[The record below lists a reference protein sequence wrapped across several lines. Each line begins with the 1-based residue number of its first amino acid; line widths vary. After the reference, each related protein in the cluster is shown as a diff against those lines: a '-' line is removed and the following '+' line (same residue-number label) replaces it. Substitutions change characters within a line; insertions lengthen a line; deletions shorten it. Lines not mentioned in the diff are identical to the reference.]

1 MKLTENTKVR
11 VKVPKHLYEAIQ
23 AELDKKHGMEEAEEM
38 NEYVG
43 MSPDQAQV
51 AEILG
56 SLIAA
61 GGLGVAVKTALQMAL
76 DKIKSKKSGGE
87 EKGDINEYVG
97 MSPDQAQVAEILGSL
112 IAAGGLGVA
121 VKTALQMALDK
132 IKSKKSS
139 EAPKEMTEADRE
151 GVYSDFAKWK
161 ESFPEGTEF
170 AQENNYMMAKD
181 EDGKELGKWNP
192 IQKQGMH
199 ASDFQ
204 YKSLEETFDLETL
217 MEAVKDLSKKKA
229 EDKKKKEVEA
239 KKKKDAEDKKKK
251 EAEAKKKAAAAKKK

>member
-1 MKLTENTKVR
+1 MNLTENTKVR
-11 VKVPKHLYEAIQ
+11 IRVPKHLYESIQ
-23 AELDKKHGMEEAEEM
+23 AELGKMEEEKHGMDEAISGKAEELKDFYEKVKEQVDGGTDLDSAITFVMNDLGMEMMEEGKEM

-61 GGLGVAVKTALQMAL
+61 GGLGAAVKTALQMAL

-87 EKGDINEYVG
+87 EKGNINEYVG

-132 IKSKKSS
+132 IKSKKTETS
-139 EAPKEMTEADRE
+139 EAEVATEEIEEAF
-151 GVYSDFAKWK
+151 DF
-161 ESFPEGTEF
+161 
-170 AQENNYMMAKD
+170 
-181 EDGKELGKWNP
+181 
-192 IQKQGMH
+192 
-199 ASDFQ
+199 
-204 YKSLEETFDLETL
+204 ETL
-217 MEAVKDLSKKKA
+217 MEAVKDASKKK
-229 EDKKKKEVEA
+229 
-239 KKKKDAEDKKKK
+239 AEDKKKK
-251 EAEAKKKAAAAKKK
+251 EAEAKKKKEVEDKKKADEKKKKEAEAKKKADAAKKK

>member
-23 AELDKKHGMEEAEEM
+23 AELDKKHGMEEAEEV

-51 AEILG
+51 VEILG

-61 GGLGVAVKTALQMAL
+61 GGLGAAVKTALQMAL
-76 DKIKSKKSGGE
+76 DKIKSKKSGGDE

-97 MSPDQAQVAEILGSL
+97 MSPDQAQVVEILGSL
-112 IAAGGLGVA
+112 IAAGGLGAA

-132 IKSKKSS
+132 IKSKKSGDA
-139 EAPKEMTEADRE
+139 EAKEPVAEVEEMEEAL
-151 GVYSDFAKWK
+151 DF
-161 ESFPEGTEF
+161 
-170 AQENNYMMAKD
+170 N
-181 EDGKELGKWNP
+181 
-192 IQKQGMH
+192 
-199 ASDFQ
+199 
-204 YKSLEETFDLETL
+204 TL
-217 MEAVKDLSKKKA
+217 MEAIKDASKKKA
-229 EDKKKKEVEA
+229 DDKKKKEVEA

>member
-23 AELDKKHGMEEAEEM
+23 AELDKKHGMEEAEEV

-51 AEILG
+51 VEILG

-61 GGLGVAVKTALQMAL
+61 GGLGAAVKTALQMAL

-87 EKGDINEYVG
+87 EEKKDDINEYVG
-97 MSPDQAQVAEILGSL
+97 MSPDQAQVVEILGSL
-112 IAAGGLGVA
+112 IAAGGLGAA

-132 IKSKKSS
+132 IKSKKSDDA
-139 EAPKEMTEADRE
+139 EAKEPVAEVEEMEEAL
-151 GVYSDFAKWK
+151 DF
-161 ESFPEGTEF
+161 
-170 AQENNYMMAKD
+170 N
-181 EDGKELGKWNP
+181 
-192 IQKQGMH
+192 
-199 ASDFQ
+199 
-204 YKSLEETFDLETL
+204 TL
-217 MEAVKDLSKKKA
+217 MEAIKDASKKKA

-239 KKKKDAEDKKKK
+239 KKKKVEDEKKK
-251 EAEAKKKAAAAKKK
+251 EVEAKKKAAAAKKK

>member
-23 AELDKKHGMEEAEEM
+23 AELDKKHGMQEAISGKAEELKDFYEKVKEQVDGGTDLDSAITFVMNDLGMEMMEEGKEM

-87 EKGDINEYVG
+87 EKEEINEYVG

-132 IKSKKSS
+132 IKSKKSGDA
-139 EAPKEMTEADRE
+139 EAKEPVAEVEEVEEAL
-151 GVYSDFAKWK
+151 DF
-161 ESFPEGTEF
+161 
-170 AQENNYMMAKD
+170 N
-181 EDGKELGKWNP
+181 
-192 IQKQGMH
+192 
-199 ASDFQ
+199 
-204 YKSLEETFDLETL
+204 TL
-217 MEAVKDLSKKKA
+217 MEAIKDASKKKA

-239 KKKKDAEDKKKK
+239 KKKKEAEDKKKK
-251 EAEAKKKAAAAKKK
+251 EVEAKKKAAAAKKK

>member
-23 AELDKKHGMEEAEEM
+23 AELDKKHGMDEAEEV

-61 GGLGVAVKTALQMAL
+61 GGLGAAVKTALQMAL

-112 IAAGGLGVA
+112 IAAGGLGAA

-132 IKSKKSS
+132 IKSKKSGDAETKEPVAEVEEME
-139 EAPKEMTEADRE
+139 EAL
-151 GVYSDFAKWK
+151 DF
-161 ESFPEGTEF
+161 
-170 AQENNYMMAKD
+170 N
-181 EDGKELGKWNP
+181 
-192 IQKQGMH
+192 
-199 ASDFQ
+199 
-204 YKSLEETFDLETL
+204 TL
-217 MEAVKDLSKKKA
+217 MEAVKDASKKKA

-239 KKKKDAEDKKKK
+239 KKKKEAEDKKKK